1 MQDAVG
7 LGGSGGLGLGFGG
20 PVPGGGG
27 GETGESPFNNLRDLF
42 CHSAH
47 LTVFLNYVMNS
58 ADPASLVS
66 RLLNRKRY
74 IGMMKKTSFFREAFG
89 NMTYLY
95 SKSAHCMRRCVQIK
109 SGLND
114 IRTVVQ

>member
-1 MQDAVG
+1 MEDDEESDQVRDSTVSIIIVRVIIESPPFLLQDAVG

-66 RLLNRKRY
+66 WL
-74 IGMMKKTSFFREAFG
+74 
-89 NMTYLY
+89 
-95 SKSAHCMRRCVQIK
+95 
-109 SGLND
+109 
-114 IRTVVQ
+114 